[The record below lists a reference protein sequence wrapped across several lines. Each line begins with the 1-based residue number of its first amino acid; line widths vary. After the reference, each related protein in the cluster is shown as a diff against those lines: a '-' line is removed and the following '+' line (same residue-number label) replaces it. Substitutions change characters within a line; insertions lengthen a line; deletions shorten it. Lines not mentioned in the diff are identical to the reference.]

1 LLKIKKSKKKKPLIP
16 TEKEFLKYTPRRVD
30 LEWKVNSEGLVE
42 IKIPKFKSNFGKSF
56 CRVIKKEDYFIGN
69 MDKLGSVV
77 WQNCDGIKTV
87 KNILEI
93 VKKEFPDP
101 DEKNIDQRLYLFIQQ
116 LHSLRYLNL

>member
-1 LLKIKKSKKKKPLIP
+1 MLKIKKSKNKKPLIP

-93 VKKEFPDP
+93 VKKEFQDP

>member
-1 LLKIKKSKKKKPLIP
+1 MLKIKKSKKKKPLIP

>member
-1 LLKIKKSKKKKPLIP
+1 LLKIKKSKNKKPLIP
-16 TEKEFLKYTPRRVD
+16 TEVEFLKYTPKRVD

-56 CRVIKKEDYFIGN
+56 CRVIKKDNYFMGN

-77 WQNCDGIKTV
+77 WQNCDGIKAV

-93 VKKEFPDP
+93 VKKEFP

-116 LHSLRYLNL
+116 LHSLRYLDF

>member
-1 LLKIKKSKKKKPLIP
+1 MLKIKKSKNKKPLIP

-30 LEWKVNSEGLVE
+30 LEWKVNSKGLVE

-56 CRVIKKEDYFIGN
+56 CSVIKKEDYFKGN

-93 VKKEFPDP
+93 VKKEFQDP

-116 LHSLRYLNL
+116 LHNLRYIDL

>member
-1 LLKIKKSKKKKPLIP
+1 LLKIKKSKKKKQLIP
-16 TEKEFLKYTPRRVD
+16 TEKEFLNYTPRRVD
-30 LEWKVNSEGLVE
+30 LEWKIDSEGLVE

-56 CRVIKKEDYFIGN
+56 CRVIKKDNYFMGN

-77 WQNCDGIKTV
+77 WQNCDGIKAV

-93 VKKEFPDP
+93 VKKEFP

-116 LHSLRYLNL
+116 LHSLRYLDF

>member
-1 LLKIKKSKKKKPLIP
+1 MLKVKKSKKKKPLIP

>member
-1 LLKIKKSKKKKPLIP
+1 MLKIKKSKKKKQLIP
-16 TEKEFLKYTPRRVD
+16 TEKEFLNYTPRRVD
-30 LEWKVNSEGLVE
+30 FEWKIDSDGLVE

-56 CRVIKKEDYFIGN
+56 CRVIKKDNYFMGN

-77 WQNCDGIKTV
+77 WQNCDGIKAV

-93 VKKEFPDP
+93 VKKEFP

-116 LHSLRYLNL
+116 LHSLRYLDF

>member
-56 CRVIKKEDYFIGN
+56 CRVIKKDNYFIGN

-77 WQNCDGIKTV
+77 WQNCDGIKAV

-93 VKKEFPDP
+93 VKKEFP

-116 LHSLRYLNL
+116 LYSLRYLDL

>member
-30 LEWKVNSEGLVE
+30 LEWKIDREGLVE

-56 CRVIKKEDYFIGN
+56 CRVIKKDNYFIGN

-77 WQNCDGIKTV
+77 WQNCDGINAV

-93 VKKEFPDP
+93 VKKEFP

-116 LHSLRYLNL
+116 LHSLRYLDL

>member
-1 LLKIKKSKKKKPLIP
+1 MLKIKKSKKKKQLIP
-16 TEKEFLKYTPRRVD
+16 TEKEFLNYTPRRVD
-30 LEWKVNSEGLVE
+30 LEWKIDSEGLVE

-56 CRVIKKEDYFIGN
+56 CRVIKKDNYFMGN

-77 WQNCDGIKTV
+77 WQNCDGIKAV

-93 VKKEFPDP
+93 VKKEFP

-116 LHSLRYLNL
+116 LHSLRYLDF

>member
-1 LLKIKKSKKKKPLIP
+1 MLKIKKSKKKKPLIL

-56 CRVIKKEDYFIGN
+56 CRVIKKDNYFIGN

-77 WQNCDGIKTV
+77 WQNCNGINAV

-93 VKKEFPDP
+93 VKKEFP

-116 LHSLRYLNL
+116 LYSLRYLDL